1 MKKFQFS
8 LEKVLS
14 YKQQRQDALRSEHA
28 EILAQV
34 HAQEALVESLW
45 KRYREYGAEYRERCE
60 CGLPMTEVLVY
71 QSGLR
76 AMEREIQ
83 GETKQLEQLRE
94 RAEAKRK
101 EVVEAKQET
110 AAIEKLKEK
119 KVRDYQK
126 ALEKSEEAF
135 IEEFVSTSRVRAA
148 AN

>member
-45 KRYREYGAEYRERCE
+45 KRYREYGAEYRER
-60 CGLPMTEVLVY
+60 GLPMTEVLVY

>member
-14 YKQQRQDALRSEHA
+14 YKQQRQAAPRSEHA

-45 KRYREYGAEYRERCE
+45 KRYREYGVEYRERCE
-60 CGLPMTEVLVY
+60 RGLPMTEVLVY

-119 KVRDYQK
+119 KVRDYKK

>member
-1 MKKFQFS
+1 
-8 LEKVLS
+8 
-14 YKQQRQDALRSEHA
+14 
-28 EILAQV
+28 
-34 HAQEALVESLW
+34 
-45 KRYREYGAEYRERCE
+45 
-60 CGLPMTEVLVY
+60 MTEVLVY

-76 AMEREIQ
+76 ALEREIQ

-119 KVRDYQK
+119 KVRDYKK

>member
-45 KRYREYGAEYRERCE
+45 KRYREYGVEYRERCE
-60 CGLPMTEVLVY
+60 RGLPMTEVLVY

-83 GETKQLEQLRE
+83 GETKQLEQLRAVSYTHLE
-94 RAEAKRK
+94 PVSGIKRSRNTLGIPAKDEESVGRNIWIFCRA
-101 EVVEAKQET
+101 T
-110 AAIEKLKEK
+110 L
-119 KVRDYQK
+119 
-126 ALEKSEEAF
+126 F
-135 IEEFVSTSRVRAA
+135 
-148 AN
+148 

>member
-1 MKKFQFS
+1 MPINNKDRTHFEANTRRFW
-8 LEKVLS
+8 
-14 YKQQRQDALRSEHA
+14 LRSTRRRPWW
-28 EILAQV
+28 
-34 HAQEALVESLW
+34 SLW
-45 KRYREYGAEYRERCE
+45 KRYREYGVEYRERCE
-60 CGLPMTEVLVY
+60 RGLPMTEVLVY

-119 KVRDYQK
+119 RCGITKRLWK
-126 ALEKSEEAF
+126 KSEEGF
-135 IEEFVSTSRVRAA
+135 IEELSVQAA
-148 AN
+148 

>member
-14 YKQQRQDALRSEHA
+14 YKQQKQEALRSEHA
-28 EILAQV
+28 EILALV
-34 HAQEALVESLW
+34 RAQEALVESRW
-45 KRYREYGAEYRERCE
+45 ERYREYSVEYRERCGR
-60 CGLPMTEVLVY
+60 GLPMTEVLVY

-83 GETKQLEQLRE
+83 SETMRLEQLRE
-94 RAEAKRK
+94 
-101 EVVEAKQET
+101 
-110 AAIEKLKEK
+110 K
-119 KVRDYQK
+119 KARDYQK

>member
-14 YKQQRQDALRSEHA
+14 YKQQKQEALRSEHA
-28 EILAQV
+28 EILALV
-34 HAQEALVESLW
+34 RAQEALVESRW
-45 KRYREYGAEYRERCE
+45 ERYREYSVEYRERCGR
-60 CGLPMTEVLVY
+60 GLPMPEVLVY

-83 GETKQLEQLRE
+83 SETMRLEQLRE
-94 RAEAKRK
+94 RAESKRK
-101 EVVEAKQET
+101 EVVAAKQET
-110 AAIEKLKEK
+110 TAIEKLREK
-119 KVRDYQK
+119 KARDYQK

>member
-1 MKKFQFS
+1 M
-8 LEKVLS
+8 
-14 YKQQRQDALRSEHA
+14 
-28 EILAQV
+28 
-34 HAQEALVESLW
+34 
-45 KRYREYGAEYRERCE
+45 
-60 CGLPMTEVLVY
+60 
-71 QSGLR
+71 
-76 AMEREIQ
+76 
-83 GETKQLEQLRE
+83 EQLRE

-119 KVRDYQK
+119 KVRDYKK